1 MKMKQRE
8 LLPDD
13 VMSKWEDLGLQLD
26 FTADQLDTI
35 SNNHEKAVGTC
46 CREML
51 KKWSRQYTLPSPQ
64 AAKQLIAAIHK
75 AHNNYY
81 AEQLKTGEC
90 LYTLHSSVL
99 CYSTQ
104 R

>member
-1 MKMKQRE
+1 MKMKQQD
-8 LLPDD
+8 LLPDG
-13 VMSKWEDLGLQLD
+13 VMSEWEDFGLQLD
-26 FTADQLDTI
+26 FTADQLNTI
-35 SNNHEKAVGTC
+35 SNNHEKDVKTC
-46 CREML
+46 CKEML
-51 KKWSRQYTLPSPQ
+51 KKWSRQCKLPSPQ
-64 AAKQLIAAIHK
+64 AAKQLIAAIRK
-75 AHNNYY
+75 ADNKYY